1 LKIEDNVKKQVTSGK
16 LPGISVGF
24 IDKNGTKFF
33 NYGEI
38 EKNSKVLPT
47 EDTVFEIASISKTF
61 TSILL
66 AVLQKEGLLNK
77 DDPITK
83 FVPEFSH
90 NPKFEKITLYH
101 LATHTSGFPNLPT
114 KIIAANLFG
123 LLHLSKQTYGSLS
136 NFTKEDLIRYFS
148 KAKLQSIPGKKWSY
162 SNGAVGLLGQIF
174 ERITNSSYEE
184 LVKNRICNVF
194 DMKDTGIDLFK
205 THNDR
210 MATGHHYFGSKT
222 PNWIA
227 PAIEGAASLRSTA
240 KDMAKFLSA
249 NLGLSKTSLS
259 PELEYCQSTRFL
271 PNLSYFMSHVV
282 FPWIGIKFD
291 EMALGWW
298 VTKLENKEILFHDG
312 GTAGFSSFIGISP
325 KDKTGVVIL
334 ANKMSRL
341 VHKLGIELLKN

>member
-1 LKIEDNVKKQVTSGK
+1 MEKNEIIKKQVTSGK

-61 TSILL
+61 TSLLL

-83 FVPEFSH
+83 FVPEFSN

-101 LATHTSGFPNLPT
+101 LATHTSGFPNLPA

-123 LLHLSKQTYGSLS
+123 LLHLSKQTYGALS

-162 SNGAVGLLGQIF
+162 SNGAVGLLGHIF

-184 LVKNRICNVF
+184 LVKSRICNVF
-194 DMKDTGIDLFK
+194 DMKDTGIDLIK

-222 PNWIA
+222 PHWIA

-240 KDMAKFLSA
+240 KDMTKFLSA

-259 PELEYCQSTRFL
+259 SELEYCQSTRFV
-271 PNLSYFMSHVV
+271 PNLSYFMGHVV

-291 EMALGWW
+291 QMALGWW

>member
-1 LKIEDNVKKQVTSGK
+1 MEKNEIIKKQITSGK
-16 LPGISVGF
+16 LPGISVGLV
-24 IDKNGTKFF
+24 DKNGTRFF

-38 EKNSKVLPT
+38 EKNSGITPT

-83 FVPEFSH
+83 FVPEFSN

-123 LLHLSKQTYGSLS
+123 LLHLSKQTYGALS

-162 SNGAVGLLGQIF
+162 SNGAVGLLGHIF

-184 LVKNRICNVF
+184 LVKSRICNVF
-194 DMKDTGIDLFK
+194 DMKDTGIDLIK

-222 PNWIA
+222 PHWIA

-240 KDMAKFLSA
+240 KDMTKFLSA

-259 PELEYCQSTRFL
+259 SELEYCQSTRFV
-271 PNLSYFMSHVV
+271 PNLSYFMDHVV

-291 EMALGWW
+291 QMALGWW

-341 VHKLGIELLKN
+341 VHKLGMNLLKN